1 MDNMHRTFHLW
12 IIIGS
17 LLLLLPHAPAQS
29 ATAITAVS
37 AGTFHTCLIMNGQVW
52 CWGANSGYQLGDGS
66 YFDRLN
72 PVQVRR
78 SDGGF
83 LTGATHISAA
93 YDHTCAISQK
103 QVWCWGNNIRGQ
115 LGDGTTG
122 VGSMT
127 AVRVKQS
134 PSAGGRLLNNAT
146 GISTGTSHSCAIHA
160 GQAWCWGDNRSGQL
174 GAGTLPNQDGA
185 YRVQVNGGG
194 WLPAIK
200 SISSGP
206 AHTCGVATSNGQVWC
221 WGDNFWATLG
231 DGTETQRTRAVRT
244 IKSNRSYLTGMHTVS
259 AGNDFVC
266 ATTASGAL
274 WCWGNNLLGQLSTGT
289 LTSAFRGAVQGYWGN
304 RTPIS
309 LFTELDVGHAHGCSL
324 YRTYAICW
332 GYNSEGQLG
341 INSTS
346 LTTYPVS
353 ARREDYLGRLISLT
367 NVTDVSAGAWH
378 TCAIVNRTQVWC
390 WGRNS
395 HGQLGDKST
404 TNRQVAVRVV
414 KSDGSVFP

>member
-1 MDNMHRTFHLW
+1 MNKTHHMYHLW
-12 IIIGS
+12 ILVWSIS
-17 LLLLLPHAPAQS
+17 LLWTQAPAHS
-29 ATAITAVS
+29 ATNITAIS
-37 AGTFHTCLIMNGQVW
+37 AGTFHTCIIMNGQVW

-83 LTGATHISAA
+83 LTGATHLSAA

-115 LGDGTTG
+115 LGNGSTSL
-122 VGSMT
+122 GSMT
-127 AVRVKQS
+127 AVRVKKS
-134 PSAGGRLLNNAT
+134 PRAGGGLLNNAT
-146 GISTGTSHSCAIHA
+146 GIATGTSHSCAINA

-174 GAGTLPNQDGA
+174 GAGTMPNQDGA
-185 YRVQVNGGG
+185 YRVQINGGG
-194 WLPAIK
+194 WLPTIK

-206 AHTCGVATSNGQVWC
+206 AHTCSIASSNGQVWC

-231 DGTETQRTRAVRT
+231 DGTETQRSRAVRT
-244 IKSNRSYLTGMHTVS
+244 IKSTRTYLNGMNEVS

-266 ATTASGAL
+266 ATNVKGAL
-274 WCWGNNLLGQLSTGT
+274 WCWGNNLLGQLSTNT
-289 LTSAFRGAVQGYWGN
+289 LNSAFRGAVQGKWSN

-309 LFTELDVGHAHGCSL
+309 SMKSIDVGYAHGCARYTL
-324 YRTYAICW
+324 YAVCW

-346 LTTYPVS
+346 MTTYPVT
-353 ARREDYLGRLISLT
+353 ARREDAMGRIIPLT
-367 NVTDVSAGAWH
+367 NVTDISAGAWH
-378 TCAIVNRTQVWC
+378 TCAIVNRSQVWC

-395 HGQLGDKST
+395 HGQLGDTST
-404 TNRQVAVRVV
+404 TNRQVAVRVL
-414 KSDGSVFP
+414 KSNGSAFP